1 MLIDSYVL
9 LIICIFILFFI
20 IILFPKCLK
29 VYQKRKEER
38 LAVKSGIKEI
48 DMMSGY
54 EFEEYLKALFK
65 RLGYKAVVTKK
76 SGDYGADL
84 VLKGGKRIVVQA
96 KRYRKKNNVGINA
109 VREVY
114 GAKAYYEADEA
125 WVVTNSYYTR
135 QANELARKCEVK
147 LLNRD
152 KLQEFIV
159 QVNK

>member
-1 MLIDSYVL
+1 MV
-9 LIICIFILFFI
+9 
-20 IILFPKCLK
+20 
-29 VYQKRKEER
+29 R
-38 LAVKSGIKEI
+38 SGIKEI

-84 VLKGGKRIVVQA
+84 VLKGRKRIVVQA

-135 QANELARKCEVK
+135 QANELARKCNVK

-152 KLQEFIV
+152 ELQKFIV
-159 QVNK
+159 QVKKSN